1 MDSRPAG
8 VLRLGVRAFGPE
20 ELLIMAVVNGASE
33 PAAAMARVHEAVAE
47 GAHIV
52 EVPVGPDVESE
63 RAVRFIA
70 AVREAYPELI
80 VGVST
85 GRHEVALQACAAG
98 ADLLRGVDLQGGGD
112 LLDGVDL
119 QGGDFGVAA
128 EFGAGVVCP
137 AALASGAAAAGVPVE
152 RIVIEA
158 ENTGEL
164 AELIATGRPVLV
176 SPVTGDLAR
185 SLATAAVAAWLGA
198 RVFRVAEV
206 RAARRALRMTS
217 AIRGDIPPAY
227 AVRGLALGLG

>member
-20 ELLIMAVVNGASE
+20 ELLVMAVVNGASE
-33 PAAAMARVHEAVAE
+33 PAAAMERVHEAVAE

-98 ADLLRGVDLQGGGD
+98 ADLLRGGD
-112 LLDGVDL
+112 LL
-119 QGGDFGVAA
+119 GGDFGVAA

-137 AALASGAAAAGVPVE
+137 AALAAGAAAAGVPVE

-164 AELIATGRPVLV
+164 AELTATGWPVLV
-176 SPVTGDLAR
+176 SPVTGDLAG

-206 RAARRALRMTS
+206 RAARRTLRMAS

-227 AVRGLALGLG
+227 AVRGLALGLA

>member
-8 VLRLGVRAFGPE
+8 ILRLGVRAFGPE
-20 ELLIMAVVNGASE
+20 ELLVMAVVNGASE

-98 ADLLRGVDLQGGGD
+98 ADLLRGGD
-112 LLDGVDL
+112 LL
-119 QGGDFGVAA
+119 GGDFGVAA

-137 AALASGAAAAGVPVE
+137 AALAAGAAAAGVPVE

-164 AELIATGRPVLV
+164 AELVATGWPVLV
-176 SPVTGDLAR
+176 SPVTGDLAG

-206 RAARRALRMTS
+206 RAARRALRMAS

-227 AVRGLALGLG
+227 AVRGLALGLA

>member
-1 MDSRPAG
+1 MVSRPAG

-20 ELLIMAVVNGASE
+20 ELLVMAVVNEASE
-33 PAAAMARVHEAVAE
+33 PAAAMSRVHEAVAE

-52 EVPVGPDVESE
+52 EVPVGPDAESG

-70 AVREAYPELI
+70 AVRGAYPELI

-85 GRHEVALQACAAG
+85 GRPEVALQACAAG
-98 ADLLRGVDLQGGGD
+98 ADLLL
-112 LLDGVDL
+112 
-119 QGGDFGVAA
+119 GGDFGVAA

-137 AALASGAAAAGVPVE
+137 AVLAAGAAEAGVPVE

-164 AELIATGRPVLV
+164 TELVATGWPVLV
-176 SPVTGDLAR
+176 SAVTGDLAG

-198 RVFRVAEV
+198 RVFRVDEV
-206 RAARRALRMTS
+206 RAARRALRMAS

>member
-20 ELLIMAVVNGASE
+20 KLLVMAVVNGASE

-98 ADLLRGVDLQGGGD
+98 ADLLRGGD
-112 LLDGVDL
+112 LL
-119 QGGDFGVAA
+119 GGDFGVAA

-137 AALASGAAAAGVPVE
+137 AALAAGAAAAGVPVE
-152 RIVIEA
+152 RIVMEA

-164 AELIATGRPVLV
+164 AELVATGWPVLV
-176 SPVTGDLAR
+176 SPVTGDLAG

-206 RAARRALRMTS
+206 RAARRALRMAS

-227 AVRGLALGLG
+227 AVRGLALGLA

>member
-1 MDSRPAG
+1 MS
-8 VLRLGVRAFGPE
+8 
-20 ELLIMAVVNGASE
+20 
-33 PAAAMARVHEAVAE
+33 RVHEAVAE
-47 GAHIV
+47 GAHII
-52 EVPVGPDVESE
+52 EVAVGPDAESE

-85 GRHEVALQACAAG
+85 GRYEVALKACAAG
-98 ADLLRGVDLQGGGD
+98 ADLLCGAD
-112 LLDGVDL
+112 LLG
-119 QGGDFGVAA
+119 GGDFGVAA

-137 AALASGAAAAGVPVE
+137 AALAAGAAEAGVPVE

-164 AELIATGRPVLV
+164 AELVATGWPVLV
-176 SPVTGDLAR
+176 SPVTGDLAG

-206 RAARRALRMTS
+206 RAARRALRMAS

>member
-20 ELLIMAVVNGASE
+20 ELLVMAVVNGASE

-98 ADLLRGVDLQGGGD
+98 ADLLRGGD
-112 LLDGVDL
+112 LL
-119 QGGDFGVAA
+119 GGDFGVAA
-128 EFGAGVVCP
+128 EFVAGVVCP
-137 AALASGAAAAGVPVE
+137 AALAAGAAAAGVPVE

-164 AELIATGRPVLV
+164 AELVATGWPVLV
-176 SPVTGDLAR
+176 SPVTGDLAG

-206 RAARRALRMTS
+206 RAARRALRMAS

-227 AVRGLALGLG
+227 AVRGLALGLA

>member
-20 ELLIMAVVNGASE
+20 ELLVLAVVNGASE
-33 PAAAMARVHEAVAE
+33 PAAAMARVREAVTE

-63 RAVRFIA
+63 RAVRFIT

-85 GRHEVALQACAAG
+85 DRHEVALQACAAG
-98 ADLLRGVDLQGGGD
+98 ADLLSGGAVLGR
-112 LLDGVDL
+112 
-119 QGGDFGVAA
+119 DFGMAA

-137 AALASGAAAAGVPVE
+137 AALAAGAAEAGVPVE

-158 ENTGEL
+158 ENIGGL
-164 AELIATGRPVLV
+164 AELVATGWPVLV
-176 SPVTGDLAR
+176 SPVTGDLAG

-198 RVFRVAEV
+198 RVFRVAQV
-206 RAARRALRMTS
+206 RAARRALRMAS

-227 AVRGLALGLG
+227 AVRGLALGVG

>member
-1 MDSRPAG
+1 
-8 VLRLGVRAFGPE
+8 
-20 ELLIMAVVNGASE
+20 MAVVNGASE

-52 EVPVGPDVESE
+52 EVSVGPDVESE

-98 ADLLRGVDLQGGGD
+98 ADLLRGGD
-112 LLDGVDL
+112 LL
-119 QGGDFGVAA
+119 GGDFGVAA

-137 AALASGAAAAGVPVE
+137 TALAAGAAAAGVPVE

-164 AELIATGRPVLV
+164 AELVATGWPVLV
-176 SPVTGDLAR
+176 SPVTGDLAG

-206 RAARRALRMTS
+206 RAARRALRMAS
-217 AIRGDIPPAY
+217 AIRGDIPPAC
-227 AVRGLALGLG
+227 AVRGLALGLA

>member
-1 MDSRPAG
+1 
-8 VLRLGVRAFGPE
+8 
-20 ELLIMAVVNGASE
+20 MAVASGASE
-33 PAAAMARVHEAVAE
+33 PAAAMSRVHEAVAE

-52 EVPVGPDVESE
+52 EVPVGPEAESG

-85 GRHEVALQACAAG
+85 GRREVARQACAAG
-98 ADLLRGVDLQGGGD
+98 ADLLRGGD
-112 LLDGVDL
+112 LL
-119 QGGDFGVAA
+119 GGDFGVAA

-137 AALASGAAAAGVPVE
+137 AALAAGAVDAGVPVE

-164 AELIATGRPVLV
+164 AELVATGWPVLA
-176 SPVTGDLAR
+176 SPVTWDLAG
-185 SLATAAVAAWLGA
+185 SLATVAVAAWLGA
-198 RVFRVAEV
+198 RVFRVPAV

-217 AIRGDIPPAY
+217 AIRGDIPPGY
-227 AVRGLALGLG
+227 AVRGLALGRG

>member
-20 ELLIMAVVNGASE
+20 ELLVMAVVNGASE
-33 PAAAMARVHEAVAE
+33 PAAAMARVREAVAE
-47 GAHIV
+47 GAPIV
-52 EVPVGPDVESE
+52 EVPVGPDVDSE
-63 RAVRFIA
+63 RAFRFIA

-80 VGVST
+80 VGAST
-85 GRHEVALQACAAG
+85 GRHEAALQACAAG
-98 ADLLRGVDLQGGGD
+98 ADLLRGGD
-112 LLDGVDL
+112 LL
-119 QGGDFGVAA
+119 GGGAFGVAA

-137 AALASGAAAAGVPVE
+137 AALAAGAAEAGVPVE

-158 ENTGEL
+158 EHTGEL
-164 AELIATGRPVLV
+164 AELVATGWPVLV
-176 SPVTGDLAR
+176 SPVTGDLAG

-206 RAARRALRMTS
+206 RAARRALRMAS

-227 AVRGLALGLG
+227 AVRGLA

>member
-1 MDSRPAG
+1 
-8 VLRLGVRAFGPE
+8 
-20 ELLIMAVVNGASE
+20 MAVVNAASE
-33 PAAAMARVHEAVAE
+33 PAAAMSRVHEAVAE

-52 EVPVGPDVESE
+52 EVPVGPDAESE
-63 RAVRFIA
+63 QAVRFIA

-85 GRHEVALQACAAG
+85 DRHEVALQACAAG
-98 ADLLRGVDLQGGGD
+98 ADLLRGGD
-112 LLDGVDL
+112 LLD
-119 QGGDFGVAA
+119 GDFGVAA

-137 AALASGAAAAGVPVE
+137 AALAAGAAEAGVPVE

-164 AELIATGRPVLV
+164 AELVATGWPVLV
-176 SPVTGDLAR
+176 SPVTGDLAG

-206 RAARRALRMTS
+206 RAARRALRMAS

-227 AVRGLALGLG
+227 AVRGLALGLA

>member
-20 ELLIMAVVNGASE
+20 ELLVMAVVNGASE
-33 PAAAMARVHEAVAE
+33 PAAAMARAHEAVAE

-98 ADLLRGVDLQGGGD
+98 ADLLRGGD
-112 LLDGVDL
+112 LL
-119 QGGDFGVAA
+119 GGDFGVAA

-137 AALASGAAAAGVPVE
+137 AALAAGAAAAGVPVE

-164 AELIATGRPVLV
+164 AELVATGWPVLV
-176 SPVTGDLAR
+176 SPVTGDLAG

-206 RAARRALRMTS
+206 RAARRALRMAL

-227 AVRGLALGLG
+227 AVRGLALGLA